1 MDLHCSYSEGMIS
14 LKTPPSK
21 GGLLGRLM
29 SKQIRDLNKL
39 SLADSEL
46 LCAIA
51 DLRGVSE
58 DVPEELTITADEI
71 RLSHRLAARLDSETA
86 RVLGLP
92 PVVDLTFRTDAEGV
106 LGSKTFKLRYEWAK
120 NAQRQYPSR
129 VGAILE
135 TADGPRRLP
144 EFLLNALEIADRLRP
159 ESDDAEQWEALAKF
173 RQALEPGVHMSLGDR
188 AARISMTDFLSGL
201 EVRLADRFSLSPN
214 SRGTDFEVVPF
225 SAERLSS
232 EGLAAEDGNVRE
244 SHGELEGA
252 GLKAFQQRVR
262 DRGALSAYRIG
273 PGSYVVVDRA
283 AQPALEVIASMQHA
297 PSEERAEFI
306 RNPRPKISQA
316 VEEALRRR
324 GQLVGLDEVGVEDAV
339 ERIAGPVLVETRE
352 FSDRVVGLKAYQK
365 QGVGPASSSSTTWLP
380 EDFGQRFAELLGG
393 QSRSELQLLRDQ
405 VSEAIKSDQPS
416 IVIDGLEIP
425 ARPETLK
432 TIDLRIAADGA
443 PPDKPDRP
451 DESARPIV
459 LETITNEA
467 ELRWIANL
475 KPRDRAASRDRPDNI
490 RTVLKHHQIES
501 LDWQIDAWIAG
512 LPGILNA
519 DEQGLGKTL
528 QTISFLAWLQAQ
540 MSRRSERH
548 GPLLV
553 VAPTSLLVNWEE
565 EVARHLKEPGLGHL
579 IRLYGSATRTRKLT
593 GRQGRDID
601 GGEAKLDLEFLHE
614 AVRENRAHRFW
625 VLTTY
630 TTLVNYQHSLAKV
643 PFAAAV
649 FDEVQALKNPFSMRA
664 EAVRGIKANFRIGL
678 TGTPIENSAT
688 DLWAIMDQIASGSLD
703 SLEAFRRSYGTPTPE
718 NMADLHRTVFK
729 PRDSVP
735 ALAIRRLKSTVVSD
749 LPEKSRR
756 IHPRPMPQ
764 HQSLVYEDAKLKLAQ
779 RGAGAALKMLH
790 HIRSVSVHPQLE
802 ERLPH
807 ADFISAS
814 ARLQAAF
821 EVLRTIAKK
830 GERALVFIEHRRM
843 QYRFIELAKAE
854 FGLAKVDL
862 INADTPINRRQ
873 EIVNQFQRQQN
884 SRGFDLLVLGPK
896 AAGTGLTLTA
906 ATHVIHLSRWWNP
919 AVEEQCNDRVHRIGQ
934 TNPVTVHIPMAVHP
948 AYREQSFDCLLH
960 SLMQQKRKMAESAL
974 WPMGDTEGD
983 AAELQRMVAEGAAST
998 GSSDEPVK
1006 SAMASMF
1013 ARDGVAMP
1021 AWGPDGSLKL

>member
-1 MDLHCSYSEGMIS
+1 MDLHCSYLEGLIS
-14 LKTPPSK
+14 LRLPHGK
-21 GGLLGRLM
+21 GGLFGRLL
-29 SKQIRDLNKL
+29 SNRRKDLSNL
-39 SLADSEL
+39 SSRDSEL
-46 LCAIA
+46 LCAIG
-51 DLRGVSE
+51 DLRALSE
-58 DVPEELTITADEI
+58 DMPEGLTILADEI
-71 RLSHRLAARLDSETA
+71 RLSHRLAARLNSETA
-86 RVLGLP
+86 RVLGFP

-106 LGSKTFKLRYEWAK
+106 LGSRSFKLRCEWVK
-120 NAQRQYPSR
+120 NGQRQYPR
-129 VGAILE
+129 RTGAILE

-144 EFLLNALEIADRLRP
+144 EWLLDAVEIAERLRP

-173 RQALEPGVHMSLGDR
+173 RRALEPGVDMSLGDA

-214 SRGTDFEVVPF
+214 LQGTDFEVVPF

-232 EGLAAEDGNVRE
+232 EGLAPEDGHIRE
-244 SHGELEGA
+244 SHGELDGA
-252 GLKAFQQRVR
+252 DLKVFQQRVR
-262 DRGALSAYRIG
+262 ERGALSAYRVS

-283 AQPALEVIASMQHA
+283 ALPALEVIASMQHA
-297 PSEERAEFI
+297 STDERAEFI
-306 RNPRPKISQA
+306 RNPRPKISRA

-324 GQLVGLDEVGVEDAV
+324 GQLDGLDQVGVEEAV
-339 ERIAGPVLVETRE
+339 EKVADPVLVETQE
-352 FSDRVVGLKAYQK
+352 FSDRVIGLKIHQK
-365 QGVGPASSSSTTWLP
+365 QSGPATNGSTTWLP
-380 EDFGQRFAELLGG
+380 EDFGRRFAELLAG
-393 QSRSELQLLRDQ
+393 QSPQELEVLRGR
-405 VSEAIKSDQPS
+405 VSDAIGSGQSS
-416 IVIDGLEIP
+416 IAVDGLEVP
-425 ARPETLK
+425 ARPETLN
-432 TIDLRIAADGA
+432 TIDLRIAAGGAAADEPDG
-443 PPDKPDRP
+443 PEEPT
-451 DESARPIV
+451 RPIV
-459 LETITNEA
+459 LETVTNEA

-475 KPRDRAASRDRPDNI
+475 KPRDWAASADRPDAI
-490 RTVLKHHQIES
+490 RTALKHHQAES
-501 LDWQIDAWIAG
+501 LDWQIAAWVAG
-512 LPGILNA
+512 VPGVLNA

-528 QTISFLAWLQAQ
+528 QTIAFLAWLQAQ
-540 MSRRSERH
+540 MGRRSEDR

-579 IRLYGSATRTRKLT
+579 IRLYGSATGTRKLT

-614 AVRENRAHRFW
+614 AIREKRAHRFW

-630 TTLVNYQHSLAKV
+630 TTLVNYQHSLATV

-664 EAVRGIKANFRIGL
+664 DAARTVKADFRIGL
-678 TGTPIENSAT
+678 TGTPIENSAQ
-688 DLWAIMDQIASGSLD
+688 DLWAIMDQIAPGSLD
-703 SLEAFRRSYGTPTPE
+703 SLEGFRRRYGTPTAE

-729 PRDSVP
+729 PRGDLPS
-735 ALAIRRLKSTVVSD
+735 LAIRRLKSAVMSD

-764 HQSLVYEDAKLKLAQ
+764 HQSLAYEDAKLKLAQ
-779 RGAGAALKMLH
+779 GGAGAALKMLH
-790 HIRSVSVHPQLE
+790 HIRTVSVHPLLE
-802 ERLPH
+802 EVLAD

-821 EVLRTIAKK
+821 DVLRTIARK

-854 FGLAKVDL
+854 FRLGRIEL
-862 INADTPINRRQ
+862 INGDTPIKKRQ
-873 EIVNQFQRQQN
+873 EIVNRFQQQQN
-884 SRGFDLLVLGPK
+884 SQGFDLLVLGPK

-948 AYREQSFDCLLH
+948 AYREHSFDCLLH
-960 SLMQQKRKMAESAL
+960 SLMQRKRKMAESAL
-974 WPMGDTEGD
+974 WPMGDTDGD
-983 AAELQRMVAEGAAST
+983 AAELQRMVVEGAAST
-998 GSSDEPVK
+998 ATSDEPVK
-1006 SAMASMF
+1006 NAMAAMF

-1021 AWGPDGSLKL
+1021 AWGADGSLKL